1 MSTKRLRSVCH
12 SLAHHTVSG
21 LSWLHPH
28 LAQACRAG
36 HQRVAHIDLLAASP
50 YPTGASEMQPLRLA
64 LQALRARLEQIL
76 ASEGMAL
83 RDLAT
88 AAVAIEFT
96 SDDDD
101 YCTTCHAFLALPA
114 SHLVSYAVDVR
125 GDSVKPNLAWCP
137 APHGDL

>member
-36 HQRVAHIDLLAASP
+36 HQPVAHIDLLAASP

-64 LQALRARLEQIL
+64 LGALRDRFKQMLI
-76 ASEGMAL
+76 SEGMTIE
-83 RDLAT
+83 DLTT
-88 AAVAIEFT
+88 ASLAVEVT
-96 SDDDD
+96 SDRDD
-101 YCTTCHAFLALPA
+101 YSTTCHAFLATPTGP
-114 SHLVSYAVDVR
+114 LVSYAVDVR
-125 GDSVKPNLAWCP
+125 GDRVQPNVAWHP
-137 APHGDL
+137 ARHEDL